1 MEILVARQPIFNR
14 SRELYGYELLFRSNG
29 QSDRFD
35 GTADESATSQ
45 VIANSLFSIGLD
57 NIAGGARAF
66 INFNDSLL
74 HAGLHTLLP
83 RDRIVLEILETVR
96 PDEDLIALCRNL
108 RDEGYTIALDDFVA
122 HPNFEPLT
130 AIAQIIKVDIQAT
143 TEAEQ
148 ARLLRTYRP
157 RGIALLAE
165 RVETAEEFGR
175 ARSAGY
181 DYFQGFFFA
190 RPAIVK
196 GRQIPAAKL
205 NCLRLLGELQHPE
218 LDFDRLRAMIAHDL
232 SFSYKLLRYVNSAL
246 FSPRTEINTIGQS
259 LMILGEMGARHW
271 IAIAALPE
279 LAKDKPGEL
288 VTHSLVRASFCER
301 LAEMAGHRERSQGFL
316 MGMFSLLDA
325 LIDVPLEQA
334 LRGLGVSPR
343 LIAALLGTAPEQDVW
358 RNIYRLTCLYEA
370 CDWNGVN
377 QAASAL
383 AIPTSDLAWAYSEST
398 LWAHRALQA
407 STRRRN
413 SRRERRHAAE
423 GLLRI
428 SWRDES
434 GREKIVNARLKNVSA
449 SGLHLQVPD
458 PIAVGSLVSCD
469 ASEAGISGTGCV
481 RYCNASGREYF
492 IGLEFSNRAGL
503 PAAISTESRIS

>member
-14 SRELYGYELLFRSNG
+14 SRALYGYELLFRSTADSN
-29 QSDRFD
+29 RFD
-35 GTADESATSQ
+35 GIADESATSQ

-74 HAGLHTLLP
+74 RAGLHTLLP

-108 RDEGYTIALDDFVA
+108 RDEGYTLALDDFVA

-130 AIAQIIKVDIQAT
+130 EIAQIIKVDIHAT

-157 RGIALLAE
+157 RGIAMLAE

-175 ARSAGY
+175 AHSAGY

-190 RPAIVK
+190 RPAIIK

-218 LDFDRLRAMIAHDL
+218 LDFDRLRAMISQDL
-232 SFSYKLLRYVNSAL
+232 SFSCKLLRYVNSAM

-259 LMILGEMGARHW
+259 LMILGEMGVRHW

-316 MGMFSLLDA
+316 MGMFSLLNA

-334 LRGLGVSPR
+334 LRGLGVRSQI
-343 LIAALLGTAPEQDVW
+343 IAAVLGTAPEQDQW

-370 CDWNGVN
+370 CDWSGV
-377 QAASAL
+377 QEAASAL
-383 AIPTSDLAWAYSEST
+383 GISTSDLAWAYSEST
-398 LWAHRALQA
+398 LWAQRALQA

-423 GLLRI
+423 GLLQI

-434 GREKIVNARLKNVSA
+434 GCERIVDARLKNWSA

-458 PIAVGSLVSCD
+458 SMAVGTLISCK
-469 ASEAGISGTGCV
+469 ASEIGVSGTGCV
-481 RYCNASGREYF
+481 RYCNASGSEYF
-492 IGLEFSNRAGL
+492 IGVEFSNPNGV
-503 PAAISTESRIS
+503 PAAFSKER